1 MSTVSYLVILCIS
14 MYTINN
20 LLAVKRKIHSKK
32 IMFLALIDGI
42 FLIGSV
48 SVLMTN
54 YFDLLNYWWLLIILG
69 LPSLYYQF
77 LMIKKNGDLDF
88 IKFINFC
95 VTIILIIVILL
106 KI

>member
-20 LLAVKRKIHSKK
+20 LLSVKRNIHSKK
-32 IMFLALIDGI
+32 IMFLALIDGL
-42 FLIGSV
+42 FLIGVV
-48 SVLMTN
+48 SILLTN

-77 LMIKKNGDLDF
+77 LKIKKNGDLDF
-88 IKFINFC
+88 IKFIYFC
-95 VTIILIIVILL
+95 TTITVIIIILL